1 MVEIKENIKCFQFTF
16 YFIYIVFSFIFYR
29 LLSKNLPDGDQDAL
43 LQKLT
48 NYWKKYESKE
58 SSIAYYYSDVYTINF
73 TIIAATFL
81 FCNHYPSKKN
91 NNAQ

>member
-48 NYWKKYESKE
+48 NYWKNYESKE
-58 SSIAYYYSDVYTINF
+58 SSIAYYYSDVYIFQKVEIFNLWLLL
-73 TIIAATFL
+73 FL
-81 FCNHYPSKKN
+81 N
-91 NNAQ
+91 